1 MRWIELND
9 GSLVNLE
16 QVCGVYIVESMFD
29 DEPEACNIVYLFH
42 GESVVDE
49 HFSTRTEAEE
59 RLKYLIDRLGLGVDD
74 QLEKAAKML
83 RDTFLSEL
91 KEFTEE

>member
-1 MRWIELND
+1 MKWIELEN

-29 DEPEACNIVYLFH
+29 DEPEECSVVYLFH
-42 GESVVDE
+42 GGSVMDE
-49 HFSTRTEAEE
+49 HFITRTEAEE
-59 RLKYLIDRLGLGVDD
+59 RLKYLIDPLGVDD

-83 RDTFLSEL
+83 RDTFLSKL
-91 KEFTEE
+91 KEPTEE

>member
-9 GSLVNLE
+9 GSFVNLE
-16 QVCGVYIVESMFD
+16 QVCSVYIVESMFD
-29 DEPEACNIVYLFH
+29 DEPEACNVVYLFH

-59 RLKYLIDRLGLGVDD
+59 RLKYLIDLLGVDD

-91 KEFTEE
+91 KELTEE

>member
-16 QVCGVYIVESMFD
+16 QVCSVYIVESMFD
-29 DEPEACNIVYLFH
+29 DAPEACNVVYLFH

-59 RLKYLIDRLGLGVDD
+59 RLKYLIDRLGVGVDD
-74 QLEKAAKML
+74 QLEEAAKML
-83 RDTFLSEL
+83 HDTFLSEL
-91 KEFTEE
+91 KEE

>member
-16 QVCGVYIVESMFD
+16 QVCGVYIVESMFGN
-29 DEPEACNIVYLFH
+29 EQPEACNVVYLFH

-49 HFSTRTEAEE
+49 HFSTRAEAEE
-59 RLKYLIDRLGLGVDD
+59 RLKYLIDRLGVDD

-91 KEFTEE
+91 KELTEE

>member
-16 QVCGVYIVESMFD
+16 QVCSVYVVESMSGD
-29 DEPEACNIVYLFH
+29 GSEACNVVYLFH

-59 RLKYLIDRLGLGVDD
+59 RQKYLIDLLGVDD

-91 KEFTEE
+91 KELTEE

>member
-16 QVCGVYIVESMFD
+16 QVCSVYIVESMSGD
-29 DEPEACNIVYLFH
+29 GPEACNVVYLFH

-59 RLKYLIDRLGLGVDD
+59 RLKYLIDLLGVDD

-91 KEFTEE
+91 KELTEE

>member
-1 MRWIELND
+1 MRWIKLND

-16 QVCGVYIVESMFD
+16 QACGVYIVESMFD
-29 DEPEACNIVYLFH
+29 DEPEACNVVYLFH

-59 RLKYLIDRLGLGVDD
+59 RLKYLIDLLGVDD
-74 QLEKAAKML
+74 QLELEKAAKML

-91 KEFTEE
+91 KELTEE

>member
-1 MRWIELND
+1 MRWIKLND

-16 QVCGVYIVESMFD
+16 QACGVYIVESMFD
-29 DEPEACNIVYLFH
+29 DEPEACNVVYLFH

-59 RLKYLIDRLGLGVDD
+59 RLKYLIDLLGVDD
-74 QLEKAAKML
+74 QLKLDKVAKML
-83 RDTFLSEL
+83 HDTFLSKI
-91 KEFTEE
+91 KEPTEE

>member
-1 MRWIELND
+1 MRWIKLND

-16 QVCGVYIVESMFD
+16 QVCSVYIFESMFD
-29 DEPEACNIVYLFH
+29 GEPEEYSVVYLFH

-59 RLKYLIDRLGLGVDD
+59 RLKYLIDRLGVGVDD

-83 RDTFLSEL
+83 RDTFL
-91 KEFTEE
+91 

>member
-16 QVCGVYIVESMFD
+16 QVCSVYIVESMFD
-29 DEPEACNIVYLFH
+29 DEPEARNVVYLFH

-59 RLKYLIDRLGLGVDD
+59 RLKYLIDLLGVDD

-91 KEFTEE
+91 KELTEE

>member
-1 MRWIELND
+1 MRWIETND

-29 DEPEACNIVYLFH
+29 DEPEEYSVVYLFH
-42 GESVVDE
+42 GGSVVDE

-59 RLKYLIDRLGLGVDD
+59 RLKYLIDLLGVDD

-91 KEFTEE
+91 KELTEE

>member
-1 MRWIELND
+1 MRWIESND

-16 QVCGVYIVESMFD
+16 QVCGVYIIESMFD
-29 DEPEACNIVYLFH
+29 DEPEEYSVVYLFH
-42 GESVVDE
+42 GGSVVDE
-49 HFSTRTEAEE
+49 HFNTRTEAEE
-59 RLKYLIDRLGLGVDD
+59 RLKYLIDLLGVDD

-91 KEFTEE
+91 KELTEE

>member
-16 QVCGVYIVESMFD
+16 QVCSVYVVESMSGD
-29 DEPEACNIVYLFH
+29 GSEACNVVYLFH

-59 RLKYLIDRLGLGVDD
+59 RLKYLIDRLGVGVDD

-91 KEFTEE
+91 KELTEE

>member
-16 QVCGVYIVESMFD
+16 QVCGVYITESMFD
-29 DEPEACNIVYLFH
+29 DEPEACNVVYLFH

-49 HFSTRTEAEE
+49 HFSTRAEAEE
-59 RLKYLIDRLGLGVDD
+59 RLKYLIDRLGVDD

-91 KEFTEE
+91 KELTEE

>member
-9 GSLVNLE
+9 SSLVNLE
-16 QVCGVYIVESMFD
+16 QVCGVYIVESMFGN
-29 DEPEACNIVYLFH
+29 EQPEACNVVYLFH

-49 HFSTRTEAEE
+49 QFSTRAEAEE
-59 RLKYLIDRLGLGVDD
+59 RLKYLIDRLGVDD

-91 KEFTEE
+91 KELTEE

>member
-16 QVCGVYIVESMFD
+16 QVCSVYIVESMFD
-29 DEPEACNIVYLFH
+29 DEPEACNVVYLFH

-59 RLKYLIDRLGLGVDD
+59 RLKYLIDLLGVDD

-91 KEFTEE
+91 KELTEE

>member
-1 MRWIELND
+1 MGWIELND

-16 QVCGVYIVESMFD
+16 QVCGVYIVESMFGN
-29 DEPEACNIVYLFH
+29 EQPEACNVVYLFH

-49 HFSTRTEAEE
+49 HFSTRAEAEE
-59 RLKYLIDRLGLGVDD
+59 RLKYLIDRLGVDD

-91 KEFTEE
+91 KELTEE

>member
-1 MRWIELND
+1 MRWIETND
-9 GSLVNLE
+9 GGLVNLE
-16 QVCGVYIVESMFD
+16 QVCSVYIVESMSGD
-29 DEPEACNIVYLFH
+29 GSEACNVVYLFH

-59 RLKYLIDRLGLGVDD
+59 RLKYLIDLLGVDD

-91 KEFTEE
+91 KELTEE

>member
-16 QVCGVYIVESMFD
+16 QVCGVYIVESMFGN
-29 DEPEACNIVYLFH
+29 EQPEACNVVYLFH
-42 GESVVDE
+42 GESVGDE

-59 RLKYLIDRLGLGVDD
+59 RLKYLSDRLGVGVDD
-74 QLEKAAKML
+74 QLEEAAKML
-83 RDTFLSEL
+83 HDTFLSEL
-91 KEFTEE
+91 KEE

>member
-16 QVCGVYIVESMFD
+16 QVCGVYIVESMFGN
-29 DEPEACNIVYLFH
+29 EQPEACNVVYLFH

-49 HFSTRTEAEE
+49 HFSTRAEAEE
-59 RLKYLIDRLGLGVDD
+59 RLKYMIDRLGVDD

-91 KEFTEE
+91 KELTEE

>member
-1 MRWIELND
+1 MND

-16 QVCGVYIVESMFD
+16 QVCGVYIVESMFGN
-29 DEPEACNIVYLFH
+29 EQPEACNVVYLFH

-49 HFSTRTEAEE
+49 HFSTRAEAEE
-59 RLKYLIDRLGLGVDD
+59 RLKYLIDRLGVDD

-91 KEFTEE
+91 KELTEE

>member
-9 GSLVNLE
+9 GGLINIE

-29 DEPEACNIVYLFH
+29 GEPEECSVVYLFH
-42 GESVVDE
+42 GESVMDE
-49 HFSTRTEAEE
+49 HFNTRAEAEE
-59 RLKYLIDRLGLGVDD
+59 RLKYLIDRLGVDD

-91 KEFTEE
+91 KELTEE

>member
-16 QVCGVYIVESMFD
+16 QVCGVYIVECMFD
-29 DEPEACNIVYLFH
+29 DEPEACNVVYLFH

>member
-1 MRWIELND
+1 MRWIETND
-9 GSLVNLE
+9 GGLVNLE

-29 DEPEACNIVYLFH
+29 GEPEEYSVVYLFH
-42 GESVVDE
+42 GESVMDE
-49 HFSTRTEAEE
+49 HFITKTEAEE
-59 RLKYLIDRLGLGVDD
+59 RLKYLIDRLGVGVDD
-74 QLEKAAKML
+74 QLEEAAKML

>member
-29 DEPEACNIVYLFH
+29 NEPEACNVVYLFH

-49 HFSTRTEAEE
+49 HFSTRAEAEE
-59 RLKYLIDRLGLGVDD
+59 RLKYLIDRLGVDD

-91 KEFTEE
+91 KELTEE

>member
-16 QVCGVYIVESMFD
+16 QVCGVYIVESMSGD
-29 DEPEACNIVYLFH
+29 GSEACNVVYLFH

-59 RLKYLIDRLGLGVDD
+59 RLKYLIDLLGVDD

-91 KEFTEE
+91 KELTVE

>member
-1 MRWIELND
+1 MRWIETND
-9 GSLVNLE
+9 GGLVNLE
-16 QVCGVYIVESMFD
+16 QVCGVYIAESMFD
-29 DEPEACNIVYLFH
+29 GEPEEYSVVYLFH

-59 RLKYLIDRLGLGVDD
+59 RLKYLIDRLGVGVDD

>member
-16 QVCGVYIVESMFD
+16 QVCSVYVVESMSGD
-29 DEPEACNIVYLFH
+29 GSEACNVVYLFH

-59 RLKYLIDRLGLGVDD
+59 RLKYLIDLLGVDD

-91 KEFTEE
+91 KELTEE

>member
-9 GSLVNLE
+9 GILVNLE

-29 DEPEACNIVYLFH
+29 DEPEACNVVYLFH

-49 HFSTRTEAEE
+49 HFSTRAEAEA
-59 RLKYLIDRLGLGVDD
+59 RLKYLIDRLGVDD

-91 KEFTEE
+91 KELTEE

>member
-16 QVCGVYIVESMFD
+16 QVCSVYIVESMSG
-29 DEPEACNIVYLFH
+29 DEPKACNVVYLFH

-49 HFSTRTEAEE
+49 HFSTRAEAEE
-59 RLKYLIDRLGLGVDD
+59 RLKYLIDRLGVDD

-91 KEFTEE
+91 KELTEE

>member
-16 QVCGVYIVESMFD
+16 QVCSVYIVESMFD
-29 DEPEACNIVYLFH
+29 DEPEACNAVYLFH

-59 RLKYLIDRLGLGVDD
+59 RLKYLIDLLGVDD

-91 KEFTEE
+91 TEE